1 MTNPPTADTS
11 VATDHL
17 SLLITDDRTLFRRAI
32 EQYSHVLRA
41 EWVLLEKRADFST
54 PDGLEL
60 GHNAAQAWSAF
71 TETLHEIEAFIEANH
86 DLQMAADMLLK
97 ATPEHNLTAAE
108 LTDCSIALSERS
120 KVIKEADADLA
131 SLLQDAWVHL
141 QIQATHQEFTVK
153 WTKALFKQA

>member
-1 MTNPPTADTS
+1 MTNPTTADTS
-11 VATDHL
+11 AAANHL
-17 SLLITDDRTLFRRAI
+17 SQLIADDRTLFRQAI

-60 GHNAAQAWSAF
+60 GHNAAQAWSTF
-71 TETLHEIEAFIEANH
+71 TETLQKIAAMNGANQDLREAANV
-86 DLQMAADMLLK
+86 LLK

-120 KVIKEADADLA
+120 KMIEESDADLA